1 MSSDREQKLAELEK
15 LQAQA
20 RQLEQQLED
29 QDRGAPWAA
38 RDFYT
43 AYYATTGFM
52 LGSIAAIASLMFNVV
67 GAAIAGLHPL
77 YIIKVYLT
85 FPLGERALTTDMDS
99 GLALAIGC
107 CLYIGTGMVLGSV
120 FQVVIARL
128 GPRPLATRAVIA
140 SLLSVVIWLIAFY
153 GLLSWLQPLLFDG
166 RWIVDETPWYV
177 AALTHLVF
185 GLTMAVVFPLGEYHP
200 YQRPSEQA

>member
-52 LGSIAAIASLMFNVV
+52 LGSIASIASLMFNVV
-67 GAAIAGLHPL
+67 GAAIAGP
-77 YIIKVYLT
+77 
-85 FPLGERALTTDMDS
+85 
-99 GLALAIGC
+99 
-107 CLYIGTGMVLGSV
+107 
-120 FQVVIARL
+120 
-128 GPRPLATRAVIA
+128 
-140 SLLSVVIWLIAFY
+140 
-153 GLLSWLQPLLFDG
+153 
-166 RWIVDETPWYV
+166 
-177 AALTHLVF
+177 
-185 GLTMAVVFPLGEYHP
+185 
-200 YQRPSEQA
+200 